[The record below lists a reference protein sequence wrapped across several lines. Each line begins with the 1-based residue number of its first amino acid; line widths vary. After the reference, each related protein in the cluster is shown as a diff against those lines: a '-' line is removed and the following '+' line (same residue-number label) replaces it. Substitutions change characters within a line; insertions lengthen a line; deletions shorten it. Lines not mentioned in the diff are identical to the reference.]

1 MDLKPTTT
9 WFGKWNGFWD
19 IFKKHGSAVAGY
31 GAFVYI
37 GAKQGS
43 QQMLELT
50 DSRNEYCHL
59 VF

>member
-1 MDLKPTTT
+1 MERFLRHV
-9 WFGKWNGFWD
+9 
-19 IFKKHGSAVAGY
+19 FKKHGSAVAGY

-59 VF
+59 VFKTRDH